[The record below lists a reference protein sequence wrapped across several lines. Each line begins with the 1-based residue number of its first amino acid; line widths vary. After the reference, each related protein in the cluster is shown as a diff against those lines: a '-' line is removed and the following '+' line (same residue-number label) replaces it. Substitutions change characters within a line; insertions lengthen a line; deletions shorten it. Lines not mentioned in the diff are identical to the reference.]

1 MLSLNDDSMG
11 RLNRRIVTTRHQRLL
26 YSALGFPVGIL
37 MLAGAYYY
45 FPMGHGF
52 FHNRFVFR
60 LGGIGIFIAG
70 ISVWGFVR
78 NLIPK

>member
-1 MLSLNDDSMG
+1 MG
-11 RLNRRIVTTRHQRLL
+11 RLNRRIVTTRRERLL

-52 FHNRFVFR
+52 FHNRVVFR
-60 LGGIGIFIAG
+60 LGGIGIFIAAL
-70 ISVWGFVR
+70 SVWGFVR
-78 NLIPK
+78 NLISK